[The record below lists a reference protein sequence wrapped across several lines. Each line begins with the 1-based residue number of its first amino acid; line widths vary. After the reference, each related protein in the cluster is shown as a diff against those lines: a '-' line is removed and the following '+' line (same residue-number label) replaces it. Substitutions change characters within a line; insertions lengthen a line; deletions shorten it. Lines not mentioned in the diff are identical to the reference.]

1 MLAGDTAG
9 GDAMGRIVA
18 KFGGSNM
25 KERGDIDRIVRI
37 VKAYGRP
44 VTVVV
49 SALYGITNKL
59 IDTLHESLEDEAIIR
74 RFSRMLYDLK
84 AEILDRTVD
93 SEEFRREVLAELET
107 RLHRL
112 ERYLHG
118 IHYLGE
124 IPPSVE
130 DTVVSYGERLS
141 SLLLSSVLRFHGV
154 DSREALPEDIGLVT
168 DGEFGN
174 ATIDFARAAQAV
186 RTALSPE
193 VTWVVPGFY
202 GVSPAGKVTVFG
214 RGGSDY
220 SAAGIARCL
229 GAESVDVW
237 KDVDG
242 FRTADP
248 KLVSSTSRID
258 ELSYREAAELSYFG
272 ARILHPRTV
281 EPLEDR
287 GIPVRI
293 LDVERFDGSIRP
305 ASVICAHPAA
315 DVRAIR
321 SVTYS
326 DDIAILRLRGPG
338 VGAKPGIVA
347 GVTTA
352 LDNHGINIKSII
364 TSQTSI
370 NLLLGRGELE
380 RSHELVKGLDFG
392 VVTELLPVSD
402 VSLIAVVGEG
412 LAERQDL
419 LSAVSAGL
427 ARASVKVILSATGAS
442 EVAAYYLVPERERTR
457 AVQAIH
463 AEVFPA
469 L

>member
-1 MLAGDTAG
+1 MG
-9 GDAMGRIVA
+9 GIVA

-25 KERGDIDRIVRI
+25 KERDDIGRIVRI
-37 VKAYGRP
+37 VQAYGRP
-44 VTVVV
+44 ITVVV
-49 SALYGITNKL
+49 SALYGITDKL
-59 IDTLHESLEDEAIIR
+59 VATLHGSLEDEAIIQ

-84 AEILDRTVD
+84 AEILDHTVD
-93 SEEFRREVLAELET
+93 SEEFRREVLTEIEV

-118 IHYLGE
+118 IHYIGE

-130 DTVVSYGERLS
+130 DTVTSYGERLS
-141 SLLLSSVLRFHGV
+141 SLLLSSILRFHGV
-154 DSREALPEDIGLVT
+154 DCREALPEDIGLLT

-174 ATIDFARAAQAV
+174 ATIDFGRAADAV
-186 RTALSPE
+186 RTALAAG

-202 GVSPAGKVTVFG
+202 GISPAGKVTVFG

-220 SAAGIARCL
+220 SAAGVARCV
-229 GAESVDVW
+229 GAESVDIW

-248 KLVSSTSRID
+248 ALVRGTARIG

-281 EPLEDR
+281 EPLEDL

-293 LDVERFDGSIRP
+293 LDVDRFDGSIRP
-305 ASVICAHPAA
+305 ASVIGNGSPSGGG
-315 DVRAIR
+315 VIR

-326 DDIAILRLRGPG
+326 DDIAILQLRGPG
-338 VGAKPGIVA
+338 VGAKRGILA

-370 NLLLGRGELE
+370 NFLLARDELA
-380 RSHELVKGLDFG
+380 RSHALVKGLDFG
-392 VVTELLPVSD
+392 VVRQAVPVSD
-402 VSLIAVVGEG
+402 VALVAVVGEG
-412 LAERQDL
+412 LAERQDV
-419 LSAVSAGL
+419 LSTVSSAL

-442 EVAAYYLVPERERTR
+442 EVAAYYVVAEGDRTR

-463 AEVFPA
+463 DEVFA
-469 L
+469 ER

>member
-1 MLAGDTAG
+1 
-9 GDAMGRIVA
+9 MGRIVA

-25 KERGDIDRIVRI
+25 KERDDIGRIVRI
-37 VKAYGRP
+37 VKAYDRP
-44 VTVVV
+44 VIVVV

-59 IDTLHESLEDEAIIR
+59 IATLHDSLEDEAIIR

-84 AEILDRTVD
+84 AEILDHLVD
-93 SEEFRREVLAELET
+93 SEEFRSEVLAELET
-107 RLHRL
+107 RLHKL

-141 SLLLSSVLRFHGV
+141 SLLLSSILRYPGV
-154 DSREALPEDIGLVT
+154 HCREALPEDIGLVT
-168 DGEFGN
+168 DGEHGN
-174 ATIDFARAAQAV
+174 ATIDFARAETAV
-186 RTALSPE
+186 RAALAE
-193 VTWVVPGFY
+193 GVTWVVPGFY
-202 GVSPAGKVTVFG
+202 GMSPAGKVTVFG

-220 SAAGIARCL
+220 SAAGIARCV
-229 GAESVDVW
+229 GAESVDIW

-248 KLVSSTSRID
+248 RLVTGTRRIA

-287 GIPVRI
+287 GIPIRI
-293 LDVERFDGSIRP
+293 LDIEHFNGTIAP
-305 ASVICAHPAA
+305 ASQ
-315 DVRAIR
+315 IR
-321 SVTYS
+321 GAGRRDTGELSVTYS
-326 DDIAILRLRGPG
+326 DDIGILRLRGSG
-338 VGAKPGIVA
+338 VGIRPGIIA

-364 TSQTSI
+364 TAQTSI
-370 NLLLGRGELE
+370 NFLLGREVLA
-380 RSHELVKGLDFG
+380 RSEEVVRGLDFG
-392 VVTELLPVSD
+392 VVQEIRLVSD
-402 VSLIAVVGEG
+402 VSLVAVVGES
-412 LAERQDL
+412 LSDRQDVL
-419 LSAVSAGL
+419 AAVAAGL
-427 ARASVKVILSATGAS
+427 TKAGIPVLLSATGAS
-442 EVAAYYLVPERERTR
+442 DVAAYYVVAQAERTR

-463 AEVFPA
+463 GGLFPGA
-469 L
+469 T

>member
-1 MLAGDTAG
+1 MLGAG
-9 GDAMGRIVA
+9 MGRIVA

-25 KERGDIDRIVRI
+25 KERDDIGRIVRI

-44 VTVVV
+44 VTIVV

-59 IDTLHESLEDEAIIR
+59 IATLRESLEDEAIIR
-74 RFSRMLYDLK
+74 RLSRMLYDVK
-84 AEILDRTVD
+84 AEILDHLVD
-93 SEEFRREVLAELET
+93 SEEYRKAVLGELET

-154 DSREALPEDIGLVT
+154 GCREALPEDIGLVT

-174 ATIDFARAAQAV
+174 ATIDFPRSEAGV
-186 RTALSPE
+186 REALGAD

-202 GVSPAGKVTVFG
+202 GISPAGKVTVFG

-220 SAAGIARCL
+220 SAAGIARCV
-229 GAESVDVW
+229 GAECVDIW

-242 FRTADP
+242 FRSADP
-248 KLVSSTSRID
+248 HLVPGTRRIA

-272 ARILHPRTV
+272 ARILHPRTM

-293 LDVERFDGSIRP
+293 LDVEHFDGTIRAASIIR
-305 ASVICAHPAA
+305 AEPAA
-315 DVRAIR
+315 DARVIR
-321 SVTYS
+321 SVTCS
-326 DDIAILRLRGPG
+326 EDVAILRLRGPG

-347 GVTTA
+347 AVTTA
-352 LDNHGINIKSII
+352 LDDHGINIKSII

-370 NLLLGRGELE
+370 NLLLPRGSLE
-380 RSHELVKGLDFG
+380 RSHQIVRGLDFG
-392 VVTELLPVSD
+392 VAQEAVGIAEVALV
-402 VSLIAVVGEG
+402 AVVGEG
-412 LAERQDL
+412 LADRQDVL
-419 LSAVSAGL
+419 CAVSSSL
-427 ARASVKVILSATGAS
+427 ARASVRVLLSASGAS
-442 EVAAYYLVPERERTR
+442 EVAAYYVVPEPEMAR
-457 AVQAIH
+457 AVRAIR
-463 AEVFPA
+463 AEVFPTR
-469 L
+469 